1 MASVCVCLSVCVS
14 VPPCD
19 AAAIV
24 HRGSDVPRAS
34 RTALHVLCSS
44 ASPFSFLSNTSFSAN
59 RNRCWTWPH
68 LCPTPT
74 QCELEERAHVH
85 WAHKR
90 KQMNQVVKVNVGGR
104 YFQTRLSTLLRF
116 PDTSFAKM
124 FEGLAATSVLPP
136 TPSPPQETAEREDVF
151 VDANPDVFEK
161 VLGFLRTNHIQL
173 PVNDE
178 GLRAELVH
186 YLNSWD
192 LMPHAFPASAADGDA
207 EREGAHLVE
216 LPDVCVVQLCDHMQH
231 DQGVKRHA
239 MTITYGADGFQL
251 RKLTQMIRRDL
262 NQQLSSTYW
271 QCYQTNERAA
281 FFATT
286 KVANGA
292 ADILTTSIT
301 QQVVQHTERLGYHLA
316 ASYVTLSPDVV
327 HTSVRMFIHNF
338 IFRRVRLPALEAADE
353 AAVLGEEEDEV
364 ETYQNFEPRP
374 VGPQKVQWAD
384 SPSRPSAQD
393 VSSDLWK

>member
-1 MASVCVCLSVCVS
+1 M
-14 VPPCD
+14 
-19 AAAIV
+19 
-24 HRGSDVPRAS
+24 HRI
-34 RTALHVLCSS
+34 
-44 ASPFSFLSNTSFSAN
+44 
-59 RNRCWTWPH
+59 
-68 LCPTPT
+68 
-74 QCELEERAHVH
+74 
-85 WAHKR
+85 
-90 KQMNQVVKVNVGGR
+90 VKVNVGGR

-116 PDTSFAKM
+116 PDTAFAKM
-124 FEGLAATSVLPP
+124 FAGLGSASALPS
-136 TPSPPQETAEREDVF
+136 TPSPPPQPTESEDVF

-161 VLGFLRTNHIQL
+161 VLGFLRTNRIQL
-173 PVNDE
+173 PLNDE

-186 YLNSWD
+186 HLNSWD
-192 LMPHAFPASAADGDA
+192 LMPHAFPASAADGA
-207 EREGAHLVE
+207 VEGEEAHLIE

-327 HTSVRMFIHNF
+327 HTSVRMLIHNF
-338 IFRRVRLPALEAADE
+338 IFRRVRLPALEPADE
-353 AAVLGEEEDEV
+353 ASLLGDEGEEV
-364 ETYQNFEPRP
+364 ETYQNFESRP

-384 SPSRPSAQD
+384 SPSRSPAQD
-393 VSSDLWK
+393 ISTDLWK

>member
-1 MASVCVCLSVCVS
+1 MHR
-14 VPPCD
+14 
-19 AAAIV
+19 IV
-24 HRGSDVPRAS
+24 
-34 RTALHVLCSS
+34 TI
-44 ASPFSFLSNTSFSAN
+44 
-59 RNRCWTWPH
+59 
-68 LCPTPT
+68 
-74 QCELEERAHVH
+74 
-85 WAHKR
+85 
-90 KQMNQVVKVNVGGR
+90 NVGGR
-104 YFQTRLSTLLRF
+104 HFQTRLSTLLRF
-116 PDTSFAKM
+116 PDTTFAKL
-124 FEGLAATSVLPP
+124 FDGLAPAPVSSATTATAASAPF
-136 TPSPPQETAEREDVF
+136 SPPALEGEDVF

-161 VLGFLRTNHIQL
+161 VLGFLRSSHIQL
-173 PVNDE
+173 PVHDD

-186 YLNSWD
+186 HLNSWD
-192 LMPHAFPASAADGDA
+192 LMPHVFPATSPPADADADAAAA
-207 EREGAHLVE
+207 EGGERPLLVE

-262 NQQLSSTYW
+262 NMQLSSTYW

-301 QQVVQHTERLGYHLA
+301 QQVVQHTERMGYHLSS
-316 ASYVTLSPDVV
+316 SYVTLSPDVV
-327 HTSVRMFIHNF
+327 HTSVRMLIHNF

-353 AAVLGEEEDEV
+353 AALLGDEGDEV

-374 VGPQKVQWAD
+374 VGPQKVQWSD
-384 SPSRPSAQD
+384 SPSKPPPQD
-393 VSSDLWK
+393 LSSDVWK

>member
-1 MASVCVCLSVCVS
+1 MSFDRRWAWQHARPMSSMCEHQEC
-14 VPPCD
+14 
-19 AAAIV
+19 ARV
-24 HRGSDVPRAS
+24 HRPQE
-34 RTALHVLCSS
+34 RTHM
-44 ASPFSFLSNTSFSAN
+44 N
-59 RNRCWTWPH
+59 RII
-68 LCPTPT
+68 
-74 QCELEERAHVH
+74 
-85 WAHKR
+85 
-90 KQMNQVVKVNVGGR
+90 KVNVGGR

-124 FEGLAATSVLPP
+124 FEGLTSTSISPS
-136 TPSPPQETAEREDVF
+136 TPSPSPQVTENEDVF

-173 PVNDE
+173 PLNDE

-186 YLNSWD
+186 HLKYWD
-192 LMPHAFPASAADGDA
+192 LMPHAFPASAVDGA
-207 EREGAHLVE
+207 VEGEEAHLIE
-216 LPDVCVVQLCDHMQH
+216 LPDVCVVQVCDHMQH

-251 RKLTQMIRRDL
+251 RKLAQMIRRDL

-316 ASYVTLSPDVV
+316 TSYVTLSPDVV
-327 HTSVRMFIHNF
+327 HTSVRMLIHNF

-353 AAVLGEEEDEV
+353 AALLGDEGDEV

-384 SPSRPSAQD
+384 SPSRPPRQE

>member
-1 MASVCVCLSVCVS
+1 M
-14 VPPCD
+14 
-19 AAAIV
+19 
-24 HRGSDVPRAS
+24 S
-34 RTALHVLCSS
+34 RI
-44 ASPFSFLSNTSFSAN
+44 
-59 RNRCWTWPH
+59 
-68 LCPTPT
+68 
-74 QCELEERAHVH
+74 
-85 WAHKR
+85 
-90 KQMNQVVKVNVGGR
+90 VKVNVGGKL
-104 YFQTRLSTLLRF
+104 FQTRLSTLLRY

-124 FEGLAATSVLPP
+124 FEGLTSSSAATSQQHQQQ
-136 TPSPPQETAEREDVF
+136 PSLSSSVASADEDIF
-151 VDANPDVFEK
+151 VDANPAVFEK
-161 VLGFLRTNHIQL
+161 VLSFLRTDQIQL

-178 GLRAELVH
+178 GLRAELVSN
-186 YLNSWD
+186 LNAWD
-192 LMPHAFPASAADGDA
+192 LMGYAFPSTAAAGDGGAEGDDDA
-207 EREGAHLVE
+207 AQSIE

-301 QQVVQHTERLGYHLA
+301 QQVIEHTEKMGYHLTS
-316 ASYVTLSPDVV
+316 SYVTLSPDVV
-327 HTSVRMFIHNF
+327 HTSVRMLIHNF
-338 IFRRVRLPALEAADE
+338 IFRRVRLPSLEAADE
-353 AAVLGEEEDEV
+353 SALLGDEGEKV

-374 VGPQKVQWAD
+374 VGPQKVQWPD
-384 SPSRPSAQD
+384 SPSRPHPQEKSE
-393 VSSDLWK
+393 DLWK

>member
-1 MASVCVCLSVCVS
+1 MC
-14 VPPCD
+14 
-19 AAAIV
+19 
-24 HRGSDVPRAS
+24 R
-34 RTALHVLCSS
+34 
-44 ASPFSFLSNTSFSAN
+44 
-59 RNRCWTWPH
+59 
-68 LCPTPT
+68 
-74 QCELEERAHVH
+74 
-85 WAHKR
+85 
-90 KQMNQVVKVNVGGR
+90 VVRVNVGGR
-104 YFQTRLSTLLRF
+104 CFQTRLSTLLRF

-124 FEGLAATSVLPP
+124 FKGLAATSALPP
-136 TPSPPQETAEREDVF
+136 TSSPPQEATEREDVF

-161 VLGFLRTNHIQL
+161 VLAFLRTNHIQL
-173 PVNDE
+173 PLNDE

-186 YLNSWD
+186 QLHSWD
-192 LMPHAFPASAADGDA
+192 LMPHAFPPSAPDSEG
-207 EREGAHLVE
+207 EREGAHLIE

-239 MTITYGADGFQL
+239 MTITYGADGFEL

-271 QCYQTNERAA
+271 QCYQTNERAV

-292 ADILTTSIT
+292 ADILTTAIT
-301 QQVVQHTERLGYHLA
+301 QQVVQHTERLGYHLTT
-316 ASYVTLSPDVV
+316 SYVTLSPDVA
-327 HTSVRMFIHNF
+327 HTSVRMLIHNF

-353 AAVLGEEEDEV
+353 TALLGEEGEEV

-384 SPSRPSAQD
+384 SPSKPPAQE